1 MEGLVLLAHHK
12 KYSVYS
18 DPEKWTYYY
27 SDGAVAS
34 LQFLPTDST
43 ITVLYRSGEKYTWK
57 SKYIDAYNAGQFGIA
72 VSADGMKI
80 LVQTWNMG
88 LFCYDAKTG
97 EQLWRTKSRRG
108 VTNIF
113 VGDRTVTAHVH
124 EYAMHLIDVDTG
136 EVIKEKRPAY
146 AWGFTSLDN
155 RHIVC
160 QVTAR
165 KWEIIDA
172 ETLDAPE
179 SFTHR
184 EFTDGHTDFRI
195 NSITL
200 QPGGIIR
207 VAGFKNVWDYST
219 NPPERLPNAEFEHYL
234 KSKYLEGYK
243 SSGADT

>member
-1 MEGLVLLAHHK
+1 MEGSVLLAHHK

-18 DPEKWTYYY
+18 DPEKWTNYY
-27 SDGAVAS
+27 SDGPVAS
-34 LQFLPTDST
+34 LHYSPADCTV
-43 ITVLYRSGEKYTWK
+43 TVLYRSGEKHTWK
-57 SKYIDAYNAGQFGIA
+57 SKYIDSYNMGQFGIA
-72 VSADGMKI
+72 VSADGTKVF
-80 LVQTWNMG
+80 VQTWNMG
-88 LFCYDAKTG
+88 LFCYNAKTG

-155 RHIVC
+155 RYIVC
-160 QVTAR
+160 KATAR

-172 ETLDAPE
+172 ETLAVAE

-184 EFTDGHTDFRI
+184 EFTDGHTDFCI
-195 NSITL
+195 NNITL
-200 QPGGIIR
+200 QPCGIIR
-207 VAGFKNVWDYST
+207 VAGFKNVWDNST
-219 NPPERLPNAEFEHYL
+219 YPPKRLPNAVFEYYL